1 MKRVLITGSSGFI
14 GSHLVEAMTDFEIY
28 QWDRNQGDLKLPQDF
43 PEVDI
48 VIHLAAFNST
58 KDFYLK
64 GFDVI
69 RDNILTTLNLLE
81 HYRNQ
86 ETKPLFI
93 YTGTPEAITGAT
105 DYFGYKIPTDEECPA
120 VIDDVKNIRWS
131 YAGSKLLGEQSVV
144 ASGLD
149 YVIIRP
155 NNIYGPRQKNHFVDE
170 FIDRLRNG
178 DRELYGWQNTR
189 SWLYIDDFVNA
200 FTQLIFKEEAKNDIF
215 NIGSNDET
223 EVIVLAEKIAE
234 LLDINPS
241 EIVRKDAP
249 EGSAKR
255 RMPDITKLKNITGWE
270 PKINL
275 EDGLAK
281 TVRWHLE
288 LK

>member
-1 MKRVLITGSSGFI
+1 M
-14 GSHLVEAMTDFEIY
+14 
-28 QWDRNQGDLKLPQDF
+28 
-43 PEVDI
+43 
-48 VIHLAAFNST
+48 
-58 KDFYLK
+58 
-64 GFDVI
+64 
-69 RDNILTTLNLLE
+69 
-81 HYRNQ
+81 
-86 ETKPLFI
+86 
-93 YTGTPEAITGAT
+93 
-105 DYFGYKIPTDEECPA
+105 
-120 VIDDVKNIRWS
+120 
-131 YAGSKLLGEQSVV
+131 
-144 ASGLD
+144 
-149 YVIIRP
+149 
-155 NNIYGPRQKNHFVDE
+155 
-170 FIDRLRNG
+170 RNG

-189 SWLYIDDFVNA
+189 SWLYIDDFVDA

-255 RMPDITKLKNITGWE
+255 RMPDITNLKNITGWE